1 MAINIQEILHPSDS
15 DSIKFSKINYNFD
28 QLVVNGGGPAGP
40 KGEIGNTGSTG
51 LTGQQGV
58 TGDKGSKGDS
68 GETTSPW
75 KNIAI
80 DLNLSDGKNN
90 VRILKPKPGTDLES
104 PIIWLG
110 DSSFLDEGSNASD
123 GDTTLRSTLNVG
135 RHYDFGGS
143 AVNAEYA
150 TFWHNANAKIK
161 LDSEGVTD
169 GSNNYTRFNL
179 SAVEPIVSGS
189 NPEDI
194 RFSINL
200 PTTHTGEFRLN
211 NFNITG
217 NFEDGMLRYNSG
229 ANKFEGYINNAW
241 VELCTAPC
249 GTGGS
254 SGSISISGTNLNL
267 NVDGSEV
274 GGNPTYQYSDW
285 NGSVS
290 VDAAGVVTIAN
301 GNATTVVTD
310 PVGPVAAN
318 NTAGTNSVAFSVT
331 ITVPTGYDNV
341 GQTVAGAYTATQP
354 TSFTATETFTLN
366 LNEGNSGSNWDVT
379 SASLITSNSNGATQ
393 NSFNPTSGGGVLQI
407 EANAGTQIQIELLGA
422 VASNL
427 EFVTDPFTIT
437 SSGGLTNSIVSQQL
451 SNNDEEAQLILNITL
466 PGSGGTSNFTI
477 EAGTQSSL
485 VAFDCNTTGLVAEV
499 DNGVIG
505 GNVTWTLTLN
515 GVAITPASVTP
526 VTYSAGA
533 NNYTLGFNIPSGYTN
548 SGQSTTC
555 TDSALGSTAPTYTTT
570 WNLTDNFTGAILSE
584 NMNGTNP
591 VTSITSQ
598 PDVSGTTQS
607 AYLFV
612 NKESGYQA
620 FANTSEVT
628 ATSSGGTVSGATLGP
643 QGSWVRLLL
652 QDVNQGQNATIN
664 VDVSGSLSTEVM
676 TFTWL
681 IPGTSSAQRYM
692 KWSDQAA
699 NTDNIQEFTWQDV
712 NSGVQGPPLTPG
724 TAAAS
729 DFNWFNWIELD
740 SPNSY
745 VYISD
750 DLNGAINE
758 NGIHTGGA
766 GFAKFVFTNDGTNT
780 AGQQNGNNNGTE
792 VIFDGS
798 TWGGTLAPGSVTGMW
813 VVLEPACH
821 LAGTVMQLADGSTKL
836 IEDLEVGDVLK
847 SYSITGLGAD
857 EEGTDQWQTY
867 FEDVSQWSAV
877 ESTTTVTHVNEGSY
891 NRYINFNNGL
901 TKVTHEHPVLVK
913 SSNDISFKQAGDI
926 VEGDSFY
933 INGAWTEVANIEIV
947 TPEVDFATYTIG
959 VEDLDIYVADGIVWH
974 NGPTVGK

>member
-58 TGDKGSKGDS
+58 TGDKGTKGES

-110 DSSFLDEGSNASD
+110 DSSFLDEGSNSSD

-150 TFWHNANAKIK
+150 TFWHNANVKIK
-161 LDSEGVTD
+161 LDSEDVTD

-179 SAVEPIVSGS
+179 SAVEPIVANS

-267 NVDGSEV
+267 NVDGSLA
-274 GGNPTYQYSDW
+274 GFNPTYQFGDW

-290 VDAAGVVTIAN
+290 VDAAGVVTITN

-318 NTAGTNSVAFSVT
+318 NTAGIDIVDFTVT
-331 ITVPTGYDNV
+331 VTVPTGYDNV
-341 GQTVAGAYTATQP
+341 GQTVVGNVSATQP
-354 TSFTATETFTLN
+354 TSFTAPETFILN

-393 NSFNPTSGGGVLQI
+393 NSFNPNAGGGTLSI
-407 EANAGTQIQIELLGA
+407 DANAGTQIQIELLGA
-422 VASNL
+422 AASNR

-437 SSGGLTNSIVSQQL
+437 ASGGLTNSIVSQQL
-451 SNNDEEAQLILNITL
+451 SNNDGDAQLILNITL

-485 VAFDCNTTGLVAEV
+485 VAFDCSDAQLVANDGTEGAIV
-499 DNGVIG
+499 TGSVNGLG
-505 GNVTWTLTLN
+505 SLGPGNWNPSVYTANVSTYSH
-515 GVAITPASVTP
+515 SVTVP
-526 VTYSAGA
+526 G
-533 NNYTLGFNIPSGYTN
+533 GYTN
-548 SGQSTTC
+548 SGNNIPCDAT
-555 TDSALGSTAPTYTTT
+555 GVNVTTT
-570 WNLTDNFTGAILSE
+570 
-584 NMNGTNP
+584 
-591 VTSITSQ
+591 
-598 PDVSGTTQS
+598 TT
-607 AYLFV
+607 
-612 NKESGYQA
+612 
-620 FANTSEVT
+620 T
-628 ATSSGGTVSGATLGP
+628 AA
-643 QGSWVRLLL
+643 
-652 QDVNQGQNATIN
+652 D
-664 VDVSGSLSTEVM
+664 DF
-676 TFTWL
+676 TFTFL
-681 IPGTSSAQRYM
+681 TPGNNSAQKYM
-692 KWSDQAA
+692 DWESS
-699 NTDNIQEFTWQDV
+699 TGDNIQEFTWQDT
-712 NSGVQGPPLTPG
+712 GTGIQGPALLGGMP
-724 TAAAS
+724 AAS
-729 DFNWFNWIELD
+729 DFTWWPWTDLD
-740 SPNSY
+740 STASY
-745 VYISD
+745 VYVSD
-750 DLNGAINE
+750 TYNGAAND
-758 NGIHTGGA
+758 NTPHTGGS
-766 GFAKFVFTNDGTNT
+766 GYAKFYFANNGANT
-780 AGQQNGNNNGTE
+780 IGQQNGSNNGTE
-792 VIFDGS
+792 VYFTGNQ
-798 TWGGTLAPGSVTGMW
+798 WGGVLNSNSVQGIW
-813 VVLEPACH
+813 VVLSAFCH
-821 LAGTVMQLADGSTKL
+821 LAGTVMHLADGTTKL
-836 IEDLEVGDVLK
+836 IEDLEVGDILK

-857 EEGTDQWQTY
+857 EEGVDQWTTY
-867 FEDVSQWSAV
+867 SEDASQWSAI
-877 ESTTTVTHVNEGSY
+877 ETTTTVTHVNEGTY
-891 NRYINFNNGL
+891 NKYVNFNNGL
-901 TKVTHEHPVLVK
+901 TKVTNEHPVLVK
-913 SSNDISFKQAGDI
+913 SGDDISFKKAGDI

-933 INGAWTEVANIEIV
+933 INGAWTEVTNIELV
-947 TPEVDFATYTIG
+947 TPEVDFATYSVG
-959 VEDLDIYVADGIVWH
+959 VEDQDIYVADGIVWH
-974 NGPTVGK
+974 NGPTVPKQ